1 MAQAPHVIWNN
12 DEADRAGTPLV
23 VMFHGYGSH
32 EGDLMALSASL
43 PDGFTV
49 ASVRAPQRAGAGFQW
64 FALSSDLGFT
74 TDAVVAAAEPVVQ
87 WLRDES
93 LQHTHVILL
102 GFSQGMAIATTVAR
116 HAPDLVDAVVGLSG
130 FVVPVADDDAP
141 ADFFHDAALRGEP
154 LRMFWGRDPEDPVIP
169 PALVDL
175 TAEWAQQH
183 ADATKVQYRG
193 IGHGV
198 SPQELSHVSEYLRA
212 LTD

>member
-1 MAQAPHVIWNN
+1 MCC
-12 DEADRAGTPLV
+12 
-23 VMFHGYGSH
+23 
-32 EGDLMALSASL
+32 SASSRSH
-43 PDGFTV
+43 G
-49 ASVRAPQRAGAGFQW
+49 
-64 FALSSDLGFT
+64 
-74 TDAVVAAAEPVVQ
+74 
-87 WLRDES
+87 
-93 LQHTHVILL
+93 
-102 GFSQGMAIATTVAR
+102 TTVAR

-130 FVVPVADDDAP
+130 FVVPVADDDAQ
-141 ADFFHDAALRGEP
+141 ADFFHDAALRQDP

-183 ADATKVQYRG
+183 AEATKVQYRG